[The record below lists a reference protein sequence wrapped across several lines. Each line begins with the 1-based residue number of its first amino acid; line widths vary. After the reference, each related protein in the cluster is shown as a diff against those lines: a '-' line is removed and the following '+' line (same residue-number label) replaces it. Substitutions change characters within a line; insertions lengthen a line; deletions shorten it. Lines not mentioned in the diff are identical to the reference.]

1 MSLCSNLCDK
11 LDENILED
19 LTSNVKQ
26 VQDNVLEE
34 ILTLNA
40 ETEYLRRF
48 LQGSSDKELFKKN
61 VPVTTYEDVKL
72 YIDRVAN
79 GEPFDVISGKPI
91 TGFLLSSGTSGGKR
105 KMFPRNNKY
114 LENLKFIYYYRSLVI
129 SKHIDGLEHG
139 KGMVFNFCT
148 PEHTTPSGLP
158 ASAATTSF
166 FKSDYF
172 KNRPSFWHWS
182 FTSPDEVILCSDNK
196 QSLYCHLLCG
206 IVQRDEVVKVGAA
219 FVSILVR
226 AITFLEKIW
235 KEICTNIRYGRLSE
249 WITDISCMDSVSK
262 ILGEPNPELADLIEN
277 ECNQKSWEGIIPRL
291 WPKTKFIESIATG
304 QMAQHIPTLE
314 FYSNKLPLIS
324 SSYVSSET
332 MFGIN
337 MNPLC
342 KPQDVSY
349 TFMPN
354 FSYFEFLLVDA
365 GDKVEVVDLVDVKL
379 GYHYEPLVTNHSG
392 LLRHKI
398 GDILQV
404 TGFYNSAPQFR
415 FVRRGNLV
423 LSVHLEITTDED
435 LLNAVTHAKTVL
447 ESSNLMLIDFTS
459 YADVSTTPG
468 HYVLYWEL
476 KGKYNNDI
484 AETDNKVLAECC
496 YMVEESLNNFYKEF
510 RSKEGSIG
518 ALEIR
523 VVQQG
528 TFDSLMEFFITQGAS
543 STQYKTPICI
553 KSSEA
558 LAILEE
564 KVRARFFTDKV
575 APVVKKGIIALL
587 YKIHCVIAVNGK
599 FPGPVINATTNYNV
613 DVNVFNRLDE
623 PLLLTWN
630 GIEIQGDSWQDGVL
644 GTNCPIPPNW
654 NFTYSFQVK
663 DQIGSFFYF
672 PSLNLQRA
680 SGGFGPIIINNRDLI
695 PLPFNKPDGE
705 ISFMIGDWY
714 TQNHTALRGV
724 LDSGSELGMP
734 DGVLINGKGPYKYH
748 NSVPDGIQYETIN
761 VDPGKTYRIRVH
773 NVGTSTSLNFRIQ
786 NHKLLLVE
794 TEGHYNSQTNF
805 TDFDIHVGQSYSF
818 LVTMDQNASS
828 DYYIVAS
835 ARFVNETAW
844 QRVTGVGIL
853 HYSNSKGQASGPLPV
868 PATDVSQPWS
878 VMNQQRAI
886 KQNTSASGARPN
898 PQGSFH
904 YGQINITSTY
914 ILRSMPPTKIN
925 GSFRATLNW
934 VSFLNPSTPM
944 RLADKHKVKGVYKLD
959 FPNTPADNR
968 PPRLDSSIL
977 NATYKGFIQI
987 IFQNSDTKVQS
998 FHIDGYSFYV
1008 VA

>member
-1 MSLCSNLCDK
+1 MSLCSDLCDK
-11 LDENILED
+11 LDENVLEE

-40 ETEYLRRF
+40 GTEYLRRF
-48 LQGSSDKELFKKN
+48 LHGSSDKELFKKN

-114 LENLKFIYYYRSLVI
+114 LENLIFIYFYRSLVI
-129 SKHIDGLEHG
+129 TKHIDGLEHG

-148 PEHTTPSGLP
+148 PERNTPSGLP
-158 ASAATTSF
+158 ASSATTSF

-172 KNRPSFWHWS
+172 KNRPSYWHWS

-226 AITFLEKIW
+226 AITFLEKFW
-235 KEICTNIRYGRLSE
+235 KEICTNIRCGHLSE
-249 WITDISCMDSVSK
+249 WITDISCRDSVSK

-314 FYSNKLPLIS
+314 FYSNNLLLIS

-365 GDKVEVVDLVDVKL
+365 GDKVEIVDLVDVKL
-379 GYHYEPLVTNHSG
+379 GSHYEPLVTNHSG
-392 LLRHKI
+392 LHRHKM
-398 GDILQV
+398 GDVLQV

-435 LLNAVTHAKTVL
+435 LLNAVTHAKMVL

-484 AETDNKVLAECC
+484 AEIDNKVLVECC
-496 YMVEESLNNFYKEF
+496 YVVEESLNNFYKEF
-510 RSKEGSIG
+510 RSKDGSIG

-564 KVRARFFTDKV
+564 KVRSRFFTDKV
-575 APVVKKGIIALL
+575 
-587 YKIHCVIAVNGK
+587 
-599 FPGPVINATTNYNV
+599 
-613 DVNVFNRLDE
+613 
-623 PLLLTWN
+623 
-630 GIEIQGDSWQDGVL
+630 
-644 GTNCPIPPNW
+644 
-654 NFTYSFQVK
+654 
-663 DQIGSFFYF
+663 
-672 PSLNLQRA
+672 
-680 SGGFGPIIINNRDLI
+680 
-695 PLPFNKPDGE
+695 PF
-705 ISFMIGDWY
+705 
-714 TQNHTALRGV
+714 L
-724 LDSGSELGMP
+724 
-734 DGVLINGKGPYKYH
+734 
-748 NSVPDGIQYETIN
+748 
-761 VDPGKTYRIRVH
+761 
-773 NVGTSTSLNFRIQ
+773 
-786 NHKLLLVE
+786 
-794 TEGHYNSQTNF
+794 
-805 TDFDIHVGQSYSF
+805 
-818 LVTMDQNASS
+818 
-828 DYYIVAS
+828 
-835 ARFVNETAW
+835 
-844 QRVTGVGIL
+844 
-853 HYSNSKGQASGPLPV
+853 
-868 PATDVSQPWS
+868 
-878 VMNQQRAI
+878 
-886 KQNTSASGARPN
+886 
-898 PQGSFH
+898 
-904 YGQINITSTY
+904 
-914 ILRSMPPTKIN
+914 
-925 GSFRATLNW
+925 
-934 VSFLNPSTPM
+934 
-944 RLADKHKVKGVYKLD
+944 
-959 FPNTPADNR
+959 
-968 PPRLDSSIL
+968 
-977 NATYKGFIQI
+977 
-987 IFQNSDTKVQS
+987 
-998 FHIDGYSFYV
+998 
-1008 VA
+1008 

>member
-1 MSLCSNLCDK
+1 MSLCSDLCDK
-11 LDENILED
+11 LDENVLEE

-40 ETEYLRRF
+40 GTEYLRRF
-48 LQGSSDKELFKKN
+48 LHGSSDKELFKKN

-114 LENLKFIYYYRSLVI
+114 LENLIFIYFYRSLVI
-129 SKHIDGLEHG
+129 TKHIDGLEHG

-148 PEHTTPSGLP
+148 PERNTPSGLP
-158 ASAATTSF
+158 ASQQTEFVLS
-166 FKSDYF
+166 
-172 KNRPSFWHWS
+172 
-182 FTSPDEVILCSDNK
+182 SPVWYSSKRRGCE
-196 QSLYCHLLCG
+196 G
-206 IVQRDEVVKVGAA
+206 
-219 FVSILVR
+219 
-226 AITFLEKIW
+226 
-235 KEICTNIRYGRLSE
+235 SE
-249 WITDISCMDSVSK
+249 WITDISCRDSVSK

-314 FYSNKLPLIS
+314 FYSNNLLLIS

-365 GDKVEVVDLVDVKL
+365 GDKVEIVDLVDVKL
-379 GYHYEPLVTNHSG
+379 GSHYEPLVTNHSG
-392 LLRHKI
+392 LHRHKM
-398 GDILQV
+398 GDVLQV

-435 LLNAVTHAKTVL
+435 LLNAVTHAKMVL

-484 AETDNKVLAECC
+484 AEIDNKVLVECC
-496 YMVEESLNNFYKEF
+496 YVVEESLNNFYKEF
-510 RSKEGSIG
+510 RSKDGSIG

-564 KVRARFFTDKV
+564 KVRSRFFTDKV
-575 APVVKKGIIALL
+575 
-587 YKIHCVIAVNGK
+587 
-599 FPGPVINATTNYNV
+599 
-613 DVNVFNRLDE
+613 
-623 PLLLTWN
+623 
-630 GIEIQGDSWQDGVL
+630 
-644 GTNCPIPPNW
+644 
-654 NFTYSFQVK
+654 
-663 DQIGSFFYF
+663 
-672 PSLNLQRA
+672 
-680 SGGFGPIIINNRDLI
+680 
-695 PLPFNKPDGE
+695 PF
-705 ISFMIGDWY
+705 
-714 TQNHTALRGV
+714 L
-724 LDSGSELGMP
+724 
-734 DGVLINGKGPYKYH
+734 
-748 NSVPDGIQYETIN
+748 
-761 VDPGKTYRIRVH
+761 
-773 NVGTSTSLNFRIQ
+773 
-786 NHKLLLVE
+786 
-794 TEGHYNSQTNF
+794 
-805 TDFDIHVGQSYSF
+805 
-818 LVTMDQNASS
+818 
-828 DYYIVAS
+828 
-835 ARFVNETAW
+835 
-844 QRVTGVGIL
+844 
-853 HYSNSKGQASGPLPV
+853 
-868 PATDVSQPWS
+868 
-878 VMNQQRAI
+878 
-886 KQNTSASGARPN
+886 
-898 PQGSFH
+898 
-904 YGQINITSTY
+904 
-914 ILRSMPPTKIN
+914 
-925 GSFRATLNW
+925 
-934 VSFLNPSTPM
+934 
-944 RLADKHKVKGVYKLD
+944 
-959 FPNTPADNR
+959 
-968 PPRLDSSIL
+968 
-977 NATYKGFIQI
+977 
-987 IFQNSDTKVQS
+987 
-998 FHIDGYSFYV
+998 
-1008 VA
+1008 